1 MALNKNVHDAFSIA
15 STATIQNQLF
25 IRGFSNRF
33 LNGVALRTPS
43 HPRFVAEAFTLRFIP
58 AREDIDKVEAFKDP
72 NHPQRLAIESVA
84 PGQALIVDSRNDP
97 RAASAGEILITRLA
111 KRGGLA
117 FITDGAVRDSY
128 EMDSIGI
135 PVYTA
140 GVTAN
145 TNLIHHHA
153 VDFQVPIG
161 CAGVAVFPGDVLVGD
176 AEGVLVI
183 PRDIAEEAATAS
195 LEQHY
200 LETFILEKVR
210 AGAKLPGTYPPS
222 AELLQEFHKVKDQ
235 IANQRENR
243 G

>member
-1 MALNKNVHDAFSIA
+1 MALSAQVREAFTLA

-25 IRGFSNRF
+25 IRGFRNRF
-33 LNGVALRTPS
+33 LNGVLLRTPS
-43 HPRFVAEAFTLRFIP
+43 HEKFVAEAFTLRFIP
-58 AREDIDKVEAFKDP
+58 AREDLDKVEAFKDP
-72 NHPQRLAIESVA
+72 RHPQRLAIESVA

-111 KRGGLA
+111 KRGGVA
-117 FITDGAVRDSY
+117 FITDGAVRDSC

-153 VDFQVPIG
+153 IDFQVPIG
-161 CAGVAVFPGDVLVGD
+161 CAGVSVFPGDVLVGD
-176 AEGVLVI
+176 REGVLVV
-183 PRDIAEEAATAS
+183 PHEIASEVAIAS
-195 LEQHY
+195 LEQHH
-200 LETFILEKVR
+200 LEEFVLEKIR

-222 AELLQEFHKVKDQ
+222 EELLEEYRKK
-235 IANQRENR
+235 RR
-243 G
+243 K

>member
-1 MALNKNVHDAFSIA
+1 MALSENIREAFSIA

-25 IRGFSNRF
+25 IRGFRNRF
-33 LNGVALRTPS
+33 LNGVLLRTPNHS
-43 HPRFVAEAFTLRFIP
+43 RFVAEAFTLRFIP
-58 AREDIDKVEAFKDP
+58 AREDLDKVEAFKDP
-72 NHPQRLAIESVA
+72 RHPQRLAIESVE

-97 RAASAGEILITRLA
+97 RAASAGEILVTRLA
-111 KRGGLA
+111 KRGGVA
-117 FITDGAVRDSY
+117 FISDGAVRDSH

-176 AEGVLVI
+176 PEGVLVV
-183 PRDIAEEAATAS
+183 PHEIALEVATAS
-195 LEQHY
+195 LEQHE
-200 LETFILEKVR
+200 LEEFVLEKVR
-210 AGAKLPGTYPPS
+210 NGAALPGTYPPS
-222 AELLQEFHKVKDQ
+222 EQLLNEF
-235 IANQRENR
+235 RSRPRMNR
-243 G
+243 R

>member
-1 MALNKNVHDAFSIA
+1 MVISAKCREALTVA

-25 IRGFSNRF
+25 LRGFHNRF
-33 LNGVALRTPS
+33 LNGVILRTPS
-43 HPRFVAEAFTLRFIP
+43 HSRFVAEAFTLRFIP
-58 AREDIDKVEAFKDP
+58 AREDLDKVEAFRDP
-72 NHPQRLAIESVA
+72 RHPQRLAIESVE

-97 RAASAGEILITRLA
+97 RAASAGEILVTRLA
-111 KRGGLA
+111 KRGGVA

-176 AEGVLVI
+176 AEGVLVV
-183 PRDIAEEAATAS
+183 PKEIAEEVAAAS
-195 LEQHY
+195 LEQHH
-200 LETFILEKVR
+200 LEEFILEKVR
-210 AGAKLPGTYPPS
+210 GGAKLPGTYPPS
-222 AELLQEFHKVKDQ
+222 AELLEEFRQK
-235 IANQRENR
+235 R
-243 G
+243 GK

>member
-1 MALNKNVHDAFSIA
+1 MALSSQVREAFSLA

-25 IRGFSNRF
+25 IRGFRNRF
-33 LNGVALRTPS
+33 LNGVVLRTPR
-43 HPRFVAEAFTLRFIP
+43 HEKFVAEAFTLRFIP
-58 AREDIDKVEAFKDP
+58 AREDLDKVEVFKDP
-72 NHPQRLAIESVA
+72 RHPQRLAIESVE

-111 KRGGLA
+111 KRGGMA

-140 GVTAN
+140 GITAN

-153 VDFQVPIG
+153 IDFQVPIG
-161 CAGVAVFPGDVLVGD
+161 CAGVSVFPGDVLVGD
-176 AEGVLVI
+176 REGVLVV
-183 PRDIAEEAATAS
+183 PHEIADEVALAS
-195 LEQHY
+195 LEQHH
-200 LETFILEKVR
+200 LEEFILEKVR

-222 AELLQEFHKVKDQ
+222 EELLEEYRKK
-235 IANQRENR
+235 R
-243 G
+243 GK

>member
-1 MALNKNVHDAFSIA
+1 MALSSQVREAFSLA

-25 IRGFSNRF
+25 IRGFRNRF
-33 LNGVALRTPS
+33 LNGVVLRTPR
-43 HPRFVAEAFTLRFIP
+43 HERFVAEAFTLRFIP
-58 AREDIDKVEAFKDP
+58 AREDLDKVEAFKDP
-72 NHPQRLAIESVA
+72 RHPQRLAIESVE

-111 KRGGLA
+111 KRGGVA

-140 GVTAN
+140 GITAN

-153 VDFQVPIG
+153 IDFQVPIG
-161 CAGVAVFPGDVLVGD
+161 CAGVSVFPGDVLVGD
-176 AEGVLVI
+176 REGVLVV
-183 PRDIAEEAATAS
+183 PHEIAGEVALAS
-195 LEQHY
+195 LEQHH
-200 LETFILEKVR
+200 LEEFILEKVR

-222 AELLQEFHKVKDQ
+222 EEMLEEYRKK
-235 IANQRENR
+235 R
-243 G
+243 GK

>member
-1 MALNKNVHDAFSIA
+1 MAISKEIREALSLA

-25 IRGFSNRF
+25 IRGFRNRF

-43 HPRFVAEAFTLRFIP
+43 HSHFVAEAFTLRFIP
-58 AREDIDKVEAFKDP
+58 AREDLDKVEAFKDP
-72 NHPQRLAIESVA
+72 QHPQRLAIETVA

-153 VDFQVPIG
+153 VDFQIPIG

-183 PRDIAEEAATAS
+183 PMDIAAEVASAS

-200 LETFILEKVR
+200 LEIFILEKVR

-222 AELLQEFHKVKDQ
+222 PELLAEFNKVKSQ
-235 IANQRENR
+235 IAKQIENR

>member
-1 MALNKNVHDAFSIA
+1 MAIHKSILEAFSIA

-25 IRGFSNRF
+25 IRGFRNRF
-33 LNGVALRTPS
+33 LNGVILRTPN
-43 HPRFVAEAFTLRFIP
+43 HKRFVAEAFTLRFIP
-58 AREDIDKVEAFKDP
+58 AREDLDKVEAFKDP
-72 NHPQRLAIESVA
+72 RHPQRLAIESVE

-111 KRGGLA
+111 KRGGVA
-117 FITDGAVRDSY
+117 FISDGAVRDSY

-176 AEGVLVI
+176 GEGVLVV
-183 PRDIAEEAATAS
+183 PQELASEVAKAS

-200 LETFILEKVR
+200 LEEFILDKVR
-210 AGAKLPGTYPPS
+210 NGAQLPGTYPPS
-222 AELLQEFHKVKDQ
+222 EQLLDEFKSKP
-235 IANQRENR
+235 RENR
-243 G
+243 R

>member
-1 MALNKNVHDAFSIA
+1 MAVSESIREAFSVA

-25 IRGFSNRF
+25 IRGFRNRF
-33 LNGVALRTPS
+33 LNGVVLRTPS
-43 HPRFVAEAFTLRFIP
+43 HSRFVAEAFTLRFIP
-58 AREDIDKVEAFKDP
+58 AREDLDKVEAFKDP
-72 NHPQRLAIESVA
+72 RHPQRLAIESVE

-111 KRGGLA
+111 KRGGIA

-153 VDFQVPIG
+153 VDFQLPIG
-161 CAGVAVFPGDVLVGD
+161 CAGVAIFPGDVLVGD
-176 AEGVLVI
+176 SEGVLVV
-183 PRDIAEEAATAS
+183 PHEIAAEVAKAA
-195 LEQHY
+195 LEQHE
-200 LETFILEKVR
+200 LEEFILEKVR
-210 AGAKLPGTYPPS
+210 DGAQLPGTYPPS
-222 AELLQEFHKVKDQ
+222 EELLKEFRTQQ
-235 IANQRENR
+235 IAKKESKR
-243 G
+243 

>member
-1 MALNKNVHDAFSIA
+1 MAVAANIRESFSIA

-25 IRGFSNRF
+25 IRGFRNRF

-43 HPRFVAEAFTLRFIP
+43 HPRFVGEAFTLRFIP
-58 AREDIDKVEAFKDP
+58 AREDLDKVEAFKDP
-72 NHPQRLAIESVA
+72 RHPQRHAIESIE
-84 PGQALIVDSRNDP
+84 PGQVLIVDSRNDP

-176 AEGVLVI
+176 AEGVLVV
-183 PRDIAEEAATAS
+183 PKEVAAEVAQAS

-200 LETFILEKVR
+200 LEEFILEKVR
-210 AGAKLPGTYPPS
+210 DGAQLPGTYPPS
-222 AELLQEFHKVKDQ
+222 EELLNEFKSRP
-235 IANQRENR
+235 REGR
-243 G
+243 R